1 MAERITTDTPKIG
14 VDVTDVQKSTDVK
27 RRSGHRLGAQIF
39 ATNGQRYVYA
49 QAGDTISANT
59 AVCDINTTT
68 FVVASSGGTYKSPP
82 VAMANGDRGWFAKAS
97 V

>member
-14 VDVTDVQKSTDVK
+14 VDVADVQKSTDVK

-39 ATNGQRYVYA
+39 ATDGQSYVYA
-49 QAGDTISANT
+49 QAGATIAANT
-59 AVCDINTTT
+59 SVCNINTTT
-68 FVVASSGGTYKSPP
+68 FIVTATGGNYKSPP